1 MTSKHHINTNERDQI
16 GVLLAAGISQRDIA
30 RKLGRSF
37 STINYEI
44 HHNGR
49 NGKYQPI
56 LANYLSRERNLK
68 AQRQHA
74 KKDPGIFVYVIDKL
88 RCGWS
93 PEQIAGRLKKK
104 NHGSTIV
111 CPETI
116 YQYVYCPEGQKYN
129 LKEYLPRAHGK
140 RWPKHFRKAYR
151 RGIPNKVNIS
161 LRPEEVNQRL
171 VFGHWEADVV
181 EGKGHSGGIQAV
193 EERKTRYY
201 RGLLMPHIDSEYGI
215 RAQKKMLSKF
225 PPKARL
231 SATFDN
237 GRENYNH
244 EQLQRDLNMETYF
257 CDPYCSNQKA
267 SIENQNG
274 ILRRYIPK
282 KTDLSNLHQWELD
295 LIIEEINNR
304 PRKCLDYATPKEAFY
319 HELKTVLSSNRSDW
333 I

>member
-1 MTSKHHINTNERDQI
+1 MTSKHHINANERDQI

-44 HHNGR
+44 LHNSR
-49 NGKYQPI
+49 NGNYQPI

-140 RWPKHFRKAYR
+140 RK
-151 RGIPNKVNIS
+151 
-161 LRPEEVNQRL
+161 QR
-171 VFGHWEADVV
+171 VGFG
-181 EGKGHSGGIQAV
+181 
-193 EERKTRYY
+193 
-201 RGLLMPHIDSEYGI
+201 
-215 RAQKKMLSKF
+215 
-225 PPKARL
+225 
-231 SATFDN
+231 
-237 GRENYNH
+237 
-244 EQLQRDLNMETYF
+244 
-257 CDPYCSNQKA
+257 
-267 SIENQNG
+267 
-274 ILRRYIPK
+274 
-282 KTDLSNLHQWELD
+282 QWES
-295 LIIEEINNR
+295 EGGKRKR
-304 PRKCLDYATPKEAFY
+304 PSRRHP
-319 HELKTVLSSNRSDW
+319 SR
-333 I
+333 